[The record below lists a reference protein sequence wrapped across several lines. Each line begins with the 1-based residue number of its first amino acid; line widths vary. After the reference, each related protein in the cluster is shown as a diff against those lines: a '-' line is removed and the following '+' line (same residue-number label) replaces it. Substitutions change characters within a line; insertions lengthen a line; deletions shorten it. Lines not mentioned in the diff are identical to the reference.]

1 MNLHAPHLLFLG
13 DVQNP
18 LDAKTARGIV
28 DWRPEHCL
36 GQLRLPGCEVDLG
49 LPDLTPAAAYA
60 LGARSLVVGVAPLGG
75 QLAPDWLAS
84 MQDALRA
91 GLSIVSGLHQRLID
105 IPALVSEAGAHDL
118 ALVDVRV
125 PPRAIAIA
133 TGAPRTGK
141 RLLTVGTDCCV
152 GKKYTALAVARALS
166 ERGINATFRATGQTG
181 IMISGQGIPMDAV
194 ISDFLSGAAEQ
205 LTPDAEHD
213 HWDIIEG
220 QGSLFHP
227 AYAAVTLG
235 LLHGSQ
241 PDALILCHD
250 ASRTTIDE
258 YEAFPIPDMKDCI
271 RRYEEAARLTNAA
284 AQVVGISL
292 MTHAARDAEAL
303 AICEAFGQS
312 TGLPCFDPLRDTMTP
327 LISSLV
333 SSHRPR

>member
-1 MNLHAPHLLFLG
+1 MNLRTPHLLFLG
-13 DVQNP
+13 DVKNP
-18 LDAKTARGIV
+18 LDAKTARGIL
-28 DWRPEHCL
+28 DWRPEHCV

-49 LPDLTPAAAYA
+49 LPDLTPAAAHA

-75 QLAPDWLAS
+75 QLAPAWLAS
-84 MQDALRA
+84 MQDALLA
-91 GLSIVSGLHQRLID
+91 GLSIVSGLHQRLVD
-105 IPALVSEAGAHDL
+105 IPALVSKAKDHDGAL
-118 ALVDVRV
+118 IDVRV
-125 PPRAIAIA
+125 PPEAIAIA

-152 GKKYTALAVARALS
+152 GKKYTALALARALT

-205 LTPDAEHD
+205 LTPDAAPD

-250 ASRTTIDE
+250 ASRTRIDE
-258 YEAFPIPDMKDCI
+258 YEAFPIPELEACI
-271 RRYEEAARLTNAA
+271 RRYEEAARLTNPA

-292 MTHAARDAEAL
+292 MTGAVSDAEAL
-303 AICEAFGQS
+303 AICQAFGHS
-312 TGLPCFDPLRDTMTP
+312 TGLVCFDPLRNALTP

-333 SSHRPR
+333 S

>member
-1 MNLHAPHLLFLG
+1 MNLRTPHLLFLG
-13 DVQNP
+13 DVKNP
-18 LDAKTARGIV
+18 LDAKTARGIL
-28 DWRPEHCL
+28 DWRPEHCV
-36 GQLRLPGCEVDLG
+36 GQLRLPECEVDLG
-49 LPDLTPAAAYA
+49 LPDLTPAAAHA

-75 QLAPDWLAS
+75 QLAPEWLAS
-84 MQDALRA
+84 MQDTLLA
-91 GLSIVSGLHQRLID
+91 GLSIVSGLHQRLVD
-105 IPALVSEAGAHDL
+105 IPALVSKAKEHNGAL
-118 ALVDVRV
+118 IDVRV
-125 PPRAIAIA
+125 PPETIAIA

-152 GKKYTALAVARALS
+152 GKKYTALAVARALI
-166 ERGINATFRATGQTG
+166 EKGINATFRATGQTG

-205 LTPDAEHD
+205 LTPDAAPD

-250 ASRTTIDE
+250 ASRTRIDE
-258 YEAFPIPDMKDCI
+258 YEAFPIPELETCI
-271 RRYEEAARLTNAA
+271 RRYEEAARLTNTA
-284 AQVVGISL
+284 AQVVGLSL
-292 MTHAARDAEAL
+292 MTGAGSDAEAL
-303 AICEAFGQS
+303 AICDAFGQS
-312 TGLPCFDPLRDTMTP
+312 TGLLCFDPLRNALTP

-333 SSHRPR
+333 P